1 MSSISRL
8 ESIYKDLE
16 KEHRRVVKLM
26 DRLRAEASVSSLL
39 PLLDQLRTLLIVH
52 FAREQLPDGFYEA
65 LGELAESRRDELQ
78 MLIDEHATILSN
90 LNEMLEQ
97 AKESDAGNQ
106 SELLDRVSTLLQQL
120 DGHEQ
125 KEHQLAVD
133 VLGARVDAG
142 S

>member
-16 KEHRRVVKLM
+16 KEHRRVMKLM
-26 DRLRAEASVSSLL
+26 DRLRDKASVTDVL

-106 SELLDRVSTLLQQL
+106 SELPDRVSTLLQQL

-125 KEHQLAVD
+125 KEHQFAVD
-133 VLGARVDAG
+133 ILGARAEVG
-142 S
+142 

>member
-16 KEHRRVVKLM
+16 KEHRRVMKLM
-26 DRLRAEASVSSLL
+26 DRLRDKASVTDVL

-97 AKESDAGNQ
+97 AKQPDVRKQ
-106 SELLDRVSTLLQQL
+106 SELLDRLSTLLQQL

-125 KEHQLAVD
+125 KEHQFAVD
-133 VLGARVDAG
+133 ILGERAEV

>member
-26 DRLRAEASVSSLL
+26 DRLRAEASVSNLL

>member
-16 KEHRRVVKLM
+16 KEHRRVMKLM
-26 DRLRAEASVSSLL
+26 DRLRAEASVSNLL

-65 LGELAESRRDELQ
+65 LGELAEPRRDELQ

-106 SELLDRVSTLLQQL
+106 SELLARLSTLLQQL

-125 KEHQLAVD
+125 KEHQFAVD
-133 VLGARVDAG
+133 ILGARVDAG

>member
-16 KEHRRVVKLM
+16 KEHRRIMKLM
-26 DRLRAEASVSSLL
+26 DRLRAEVSVTDLL
-39 PLLDQLRTLLIVH
+39 PLLDQLRTLLIIH

-65 LGELAESRRDELQ
+65 LGELAASGLGELQ
-78 MLIDEHATILSN
+78 DLIDEHATILSD
-90 LNEMLEQ
+90 LNEMLDQ
-97 AKESDAGNQ
+97 AKQLDAGNQ
-106 SELLDRVSTLLQQL
+106 SELLNRVSTLLQQL

-125 KEHQLAVD
+125 KEHQFAVD

>member
-26 DRLRAEASVSSLL
+26 DRLRAEASVSNLL

-78 MLIDEHATILSN
+78 MLIDEHGTILSS

>member
-16 KEHRRVVKLM
+16 KEHRRIMKLM
-26 DRLRAEASVSSLL
+26 DRLRAEASVSNLL

-97 AKESDAGNQ
+97 AKQSDAGNQ
-106 SELLDRVSTLLQQL
+106 SELLDRLSTLLQQL
-120 DGHEQ
+120 DGHER
-125 KEHQLAVD
+125 KEHQFAAD
-133 VLGARVDAG
+133 ILGVRADAG
-142 S
+142 

>member
-16 KEHRRVVKLM
+16 KEHRRVMKLM
-26 DRLRAEASVSSLL
+26 DRLRAEASVSNLL

-106 SELLDRVSTLLQQL
+106 SELLARLSTLLQQL

-125 KEHQLAVD
+125 KEHQFAVD
-133 VLGARVDAG
+133 ILGARVDAG

>member
-8 ESIYKDLE
+8 ESIYTDLE
-16 KEHRRVVKLM
+16 KEHRRVMKLM
-26 DRLRAEASVSSLL
+26 DRLRDKISVTDVL
-39 PLLDQLRTLLIVH
+39 PLLNQLRTLLIVH

-97 AKESDAGNQ
+97 AKQSAAGNQ
-106 SELLDRVSTLLQQL
+106 SELLNRVSTLLQQL
-120 DGHEQ
+120 DSHEK
-125 KEHQLAVD
+125 KEHQFAVD
-133 VLGARVDAG
+133 VIGAKADV

>member
-8 ESIYKDLE
+8 ESIYRDLE
-16 KEHRRVVKLM
+16 KEHRRVMKLM
-26 DRLRAEASVSSLL
+26 ERLRAEASSSNL
-39 PLLDQLRTLLIVH
+39 PALLDELRTLLIVH

-65 LGELAESRRDELQ
+65 LGELVESRRDELQ
-78 MLIDEHATILSN
+78 MLIDEHGAILSN

-97 AKESDAGNQ
+97 AKQSDAWKQ

-120 DGHEQ
+120 DHHEQ
-125 KEHQLAVD
+125 KEHQFAVD
-133 VLGARVDAG
+133 VLGARADV

>member
-8 ESIYKDLE
+8 ESIYTDLE
-16 KEHRRVVKLM
+16 KEHRRVMKLM
-26 DRLRAEASVSSLL
+26 DRLRDKISVTDVL
-39 PLLDQLRTLLIVH
+39 PLLNQLRTLLIVH

-97 AKESDAGNQ
+97 AKQSAAGNQ
-106 SELLDRVSTLLQQL
+106 SELLNRVSTLLQQL
-120 DGHEQ
+120 DGHEK
-125 KEHQLAVD
+125 KEHQFAVD
-133 VLGARVDAG
+133 VIGAKADV

>member
-26 DRLRAEASVSSLL
+26 DRLRAEASVSNLL

-106 SELLDRVSTLLQQL
+106 PELLNRVSTLLQQL

-125 KEHQLAVD
+125 KEHQFAVD
-133 VLGARVDAG
+133 VLGAKAVIN
-142 S
+142 

>member
-16 KEHRRVVKLM
+16 KEHRRVMKLM
-26 DRLRAEASVSSLL
+26 DRLRAEASVSNLL

-97 AKESDAGNQ
+97 AKASDAGNQ
-106 SELLDRVSTLLQQL
+106 SELLARLSTLLQQL

-125 KEHQLAVD
+125 KEHQFAVD
-133 VLGARVDAG
+133 ILGARVDAG

>member
-16 KEHRRVVKLM
+16 KEHRRVMKLM
-26 DRLRAEASVSSLL
+26 DRLRAEASVSNLL

-65 LGELAESRRDELQ
+65 LGELAESTRGELQ

-90 LNEMLEQ
+90 LNEMLAQ
-97 AKESDAGNQ
+97 AKQSDVGKQ

-120 DGHEQ
+120 DDHEQ
-125 KEHQLAVD
+125 KEHQFAVD
-133 VLGARVDAG
+133 ILGARAEAG